1 MPVTW
6 TPVADRVFV
15 AALEP
20 HRVNVGLI
28 VGASAMGTVFAFGV
42 GADDFSR
49 ASVTAIASGMR
60 LTFLLAGAL
69 TVAAIWIAFGYRAL
83 SERSDSEGD
92 RHGGVA
98 G

>member
-1 MPVTW
+1 MP
-6 TPVADRVFV
+6 RREKSGGH
-15 AALEP
+15 AATA
-20 HRVNVGLI
+20 VGYLLQQ
-28 VGASAMGTVFAFGV
+28 VLHGRKPWYSASA
-42 GADDFSR
+42 
-49 ASVTAIASGMR
+49 TAIASGMR
-60 LTFLLAGAL
+60 LTFLLAGVL